1 MKVDLHY
8 RNENFSSESIRTFF
22 LPGTRCTNRSP
33 RRMNERECAFVNGP
47 LVSVII
53 PTFNCGRYVEDAV
66 ESILNQTY
74 RRFEIIVVD
83 DGSTDDTG
91 SKLKKYKERVQVVT
105 QENQGSSKARNVG
118 LELSRGEYVAFLDAD
133 DRWRPEKLEWQL
145 ACFRELGG
153 VGMVF
158 TDFSAIDPDGDVVAT
173 SYLKRA
179 FGVFREY
186 GIELQDIFR
195 ESRRIP
201 GTGPASDA
209 AGLRALFGPAF
220 PDLCKGNFILPST
233 TIFRRSHLE
242 RVGLR
247 FNESYRCAIDQDF
260 HLRFALHYPVAYL
273 DAVTAEYR
281 IGREGQLSGNPNT
294 PRLILNTIE
303 TIETIFRERENL
315 RTEHGVLF
323 QMVMARS
330 HARLAYYYL
339 SVLDRENARKHARAS
354 LSNEPPLMKAV
365 WILLASFTP
374 LFLLDVLGRLKRL
387 LR

>member
-1 MKVDLHY
+1 MQP
-8 RNENFSSESIRTFF
+8 ESISEEDES
-22 LPGTRCTNRSP
+22 PGCAI
-33 RRMNERECAFVNGP
+33 MNEP

-53 PTFNCGRYVEDAV
+53 PTFNCGRYVEDAI
-66 ESILNQTY
+66 ESVLNQTF

-91 SKLKKYKERVQVVT
+91 SKLKKYKDRVQVVT

-118 LELSRGEYVAFLDAD
+118 LELSRGDYVAFLDAD
-133 DRWRPEKLEWQL
+133 DRWLPEKLERQL
-145 ACFRELGG
+145 ACFRELGD

-158 TDFSAIDPDGDVVAT
+158 TDFSAIDPDGGIVAT
-173 SYLKRA
+173 SYLEGA

-186 GIELQDIFR
+186 GIALPDIFR
-195 ESRRIP
+195 DSRRIP
-201 GTGPASDA
+201 GTGPASDPVA
-209 AGLRALFGPAF
+209 LRAHFGPVF
-220 PDLCKGNFILPST
+220 RELCKGNFILPST
-233 TIFRRSHLE
+233 TLFRRSHIE
-242 RVGLR
+242 RIGLR
-247 FNESYRCAIDQDF
+247 FNETYRCAIDQDF
-260 HLRFALHYPVAYL
+260 HLRFALHHPVAYL

-281 IGREGQLSGNPNT
+281 IGREGKLSGNPNT

-303 TIETIFRERENL
+303 TLENIFRERENL
-315 RTEHGVLF
+315 RTEHSALF

-339 SVLDRENARKHARAS
+339 SVLDRMNARKHAHAS
-354 LSNEPPLMKAV
+354 LSYEPPLLKAV

-374 LFLLDVLGRLKRL
+374 LFVLEVLGRLKRL